1 MSSDKA
7 AAGGRIAALEAEV
20 ERLQNVLR
28 IATEAPRLTG
38 MEALIAD
45 RDCLVAQNAALRT
58 ELDII
63 ANATPSQW
71 EPDMRDQFQAWAQN
85 RARQAAALSAT
96 PTSAEAG
103 TGREAMAWMLRWAPV
118 VAAAEA
124 QADEVGNLG
133 PAYTR
138 ACTQTV
144 LAVRAAR
151 VQEADHAR

>member
-1 MSSDKA
+1 MPVQTPGDLLKRAEAAEAERDRLSAELAAVRGAMPIALEALDRLA
-7 AAGGRIAALEAEV
+7 AAGENGAILDFGNHYDWEDSKRYSAGATVIRAAL
-20 ERLQNVLR
+20 
-28 IATEAPRLTG
+28 AT
-38 MEALIAD
+38 
-45 RDCLVAQNAALRT
+45 
-58 ELDII
+58 
-63 ANATPSQW
+63 
-71 EPDMRDQFQAWAQN
+71 
-85 RARQAAALSAT
+85 AT
-96 PTSAEAG
+96 PTPQAAEAG

-118 VAAAEA
+118 VVAAEA